1 MANDKIVLGKSHSTT
16 VAVDSTNT
24 ATAVHSGGLEVFSTP
39 SMIALME
46 CAAYECIETDLEQG
60 QTTVGTM
67 VNIVHSAASPIGA
80 EITATATVTSVD
92 KRMVHFDVTA
102 SDGHGEIGSGTHTR
116 AIIDTE
122 RFMAKLE
129 AKKA

>member
-1 MANDKIVLGKSHSTT
+1 MTNDKIVIGKTHSTT
-16 VAVDSTNT
+16 TTVDGTNT

-46 CAAYECIETDLEQG
+46 CAAYECIEADLEQG

-67 VNIVHSAASPIGA
+67 VNIVHTAATPIGA
-80 EITATATVTSVD
+80 KITATAAVTAVE
-92 KRMVHFDVTA
+92 KRMVHFTVTA
-102 SDGHGEIGSGTHTR
+102 SDGHDEIGSGTHTR

-122 RFMAKLE
+122 RFMSKLAE
-129 AKKA
+129 KQA

>member
-1 MANDKIVLGKSHSTT
+1 MANDKIVPGKSHSTT
-16 VAVDSTNT
+16 VTVNSTNT

-46 CAAYECIETDLEQG
+46 CAGYECIEADLEPG

-67 VNIVHSAASPIGA
+67 VNIVHAAASPVGA
-80 EITATATVTSVD
+80 TITATATVTSIE
-92 KRMVHFDVTA
+92 KRMVHFNVTA

-116 AIIDTE
+116 AIIDIE

-129 AKKA
+129 AKKV